1 MIASM
6 TAFGQGKMTAEFGL
20 VTLEIKTVNSRY
32 LDLLFR
38 MPDEMR
44 MAEQPIRERL
54 SASLARGKVEIR
66 ASFTR
71 PGGSQDQPL
80 SETSMQRL
88 ATQLAQV
95 RKILPD
101 TESPRF
107 HEVLNLA
114 AGAQTQ
120 TEPEEWA
127 QACLNALEP
136 ALAQLLDGRNREGA
150 RLAQMM
156 LGTAKQVASIVAEVE
171 TNMPVLL
178 ATQRDKLAQK
188 LKETIHNAFPTGFSH
203 ITGAELSERI
213 ASESSLFALRID
225 VAEELARLKSHLS
238 ELEFLLSETTTVATK
253 PKKGVKPTSAK
264 LSSVQTGSAGKRLD
278 FLFQEMNRE
287 ANTLGSK
294 AGSLEMTRAAID
306 LKLLIEQMREQAM
319 NIE

>member
-6 TAFGQGKMTAEFGL
+6 TAFGQGKFTAQCG
-20 VTLEIKTVNSRY
+20 VISVEIKAVNSRY
-32 LDLLFR
+32 LDVLFR

-44 MAEQPIRERL
+44 LAEQPIRERL
-54 SASLARGKVEIR
+54 AKGLVRGKIEVR

-71 PGGSQDQPL
+71 PPTESEQQL
-80 SETSMQRL
+80 SDTAMQRV
-88 ATQLAQV
+88 ASQLAHI
-95 RKILPD
+95 RTILPN

-107 HEVLNLA
+107 HDIINLA
-114 AGAQTQ
+114 GGQQTQ

-127 QACLNALEP
+127 QACLTALEP
-136 ALAQLLDGRNREGA
+136 ALAQLLEGRQREGA
-150 RLAQMM
+150 RLALAM
-156 LGTAKQVASIVAEVE
+156 LETAQQVSAIVSEVE
-171 TNMPVLL
+171 ALMPVLL

-188 LKETIHNAFPTGFSH
+188 LKDTLQNAFPNGFTH
-203 ITGAELSERI
+203 ISGAELSERI

-238 ELEFLLSETTTVATK
+238 ELKFLLSATDETHAKQKASTK
-253 PKKGVKPTSAK
+253 PAA
-264 LSSVQTGSAGKRLD
+264 SVGKRLD

-294 AGSLEMTRAAID
+294 AGSLEMTRAAMN

-319 NIE
+319 NLE

>member
-6 TAFGQGKMTAEFGL
+6 TAFGQGKFTAQCG
-20 VTLEIKTVNSRY
+20 VISVEIKAVNSRY
-32 LDLLFR
+32 LDVLFR

-44 MAEQPIRERL
+44 LAEQPIRERL
-54 SASLARGKVEIR
+54 AKGLVRGKIEVR

-71 PGGSQDQPL
+71 PPTESEQQL
-80 SETSMQRL
+80 SDTAMQRV
-88 ATQLAQV
+88 AAQLAHI
-95 RKILPD
+95 RTILPN

-107 HEVLNLA
+107 HDIINLA
-114 AGAQTQ
+114 GGQQTQ

-127 QACLNALEP
+127 QACLAALEP
-136 ALAQLLDGRNREGA
+136 ALAQLLEGRQREGA
-150 RLAQMM
+150 RLALAM
-156 LGTAKQVASIVAEVE
+156 LETAQQVSAIVSEVE
-171 TNMPVLL
+171 ALMPVLL

-188 LKETIHNAFPTGFSH
+188 LKDTLQNAFPNGFTH
-203 ITGAELSERI
+203 ISGAELSERI

-238 ELEFLLSETTTVATK
+238 ELKFLLSATDETHAKQKASTK
-253 PKKGVKPTSAK
+253 PAA
-264 LSSVQTGSAGKRLD
+264 SVGKRLD

-294 AGSLEMTRAAID
+294 AGSLEMTRAAMN

-319 NIE
+319 NLE

>member
-6 TAFGQGKMTAEFGL
+6 TAFGQGKFTAQCG
-20 VTLEIKTVNSRY
+20 VISVEIKAVNSRY
-32 LDLLFR
+32 LDVLFR

-44 MAEQPIRERL
+44 LAEQPIRERL
-54 SASLARGKVEIR
+54 AKGLVRGKIEVR

-71 PGGSQDQPL
+71 PPAESEQQL
-80 SETSMQRL
+80 SDTAMQRV
-88 ATQLAQV
+88 AAQLAHI
-95 RKILPD
+95 RTILPD

-107 HEVLNLA
+107 HDIINLA
-114 AGAQTQ
+114 GGQQTQ

-127 QACLNALEP
+127 QACLAALEP
-136 ALAQLLDGRNREGA
+136 ALAQLLEGRQREGA
-150 RLAQMM
+150 RLALAM
-156 LGTAKQVASIVAEVE
+156 LETAQQVSAIVSEVE
-171 TNMPVLL
+171 SLIPVLL

-188 LKETIHNAFPTGFSH
+188 LKDTLQNAFPNGFTH
-203 ITGAELSERI
+203 ISGAELFERI

-238 ELEFLLSETTTVATK
+238 ELKFLLSATDETHAKQKASTK
-253 PKKGVKPTSAK
+253 PAA
-264 LSSVQTGSAGKRLD
+264 SVGKRLD

-294 AGSLEMTRAAID
+294 AGSLEMTRAAMN

-319 NIE
+319 NLE

>member
-6 TAFGQGKMTAEFGL
+6 TAFGQGKFTAQCG
-20 VTLEIKTVNSRY
+20 VISVEIKAVNSRY
-32 LDLLFR
+32 LDVLFR

-44 MAEQPIRERL
+44 LAEQPIRERL
-54 SASLARGKVEIR
+54 AKGLVRGKIEVR

-71 PGGSQDQPL
+71 PPVE
-80 SETSMQRL
+80 SEQQLNDAAMQRV
-88 ATQLAQV
+88 AAQLAQM
-95 RKILPD
+95 RTILPD

-107 HEVLNLA
+107 HEIISLA
-114 AGAQTQ
+114 GGQHSQ

-127 QACLNALEP
+127 QACLAALEP
-136 ALAQLLDGRNREGA
+136 ALAQLLEGRQREGA
-150 RLAQMM
+150 RLALAM
-156 LGTAKQVASIVAEVE
+156 LDTAKQVSAIVSEVE
-171 TNMPVLL
+171 TLMPVLL

-188 LKETIHNAFPTGFSH
+188 LKDTLQNAFPNGFTH
-203 ITGAELSERI
+203 ISGAELSERI

-238 ELEFLLSETTTVATK
+238 ELKFLLSATDETHAKQKASTK
-253 PKKGVKPTSAK
+253 PAA
-264 LSSVQTGSAGKRLD
+264 SVGKRLD

-294 AGSLEMTRAAID
+294 AGSLEMTRAAMN

-319 NIE
+319 NLE

>member
-6 TAFGQGKMTAEFGL
+6 TAFGQGKFTAQCG
-20 VTLEIKTVNSRY
+20 VISVEIKAVNSRY
-32 LDLLFR
+32 LDVLFR
-38 MPDEMR
+38 LPDEMR
-44 MAEQPIRERL
+44 LAEQPIRERL
-54 SASLARGKVEIR
+54 AKGMARGKIEVR

-71 PGGSQDQPL
+71 PPVEIEQQL
-80 SETSMQRL
+80 SDAAMQRV
-88 ATQLAQV
+88 ATQLAHI
-95 RKILPD
+95 RTMLPE

-107 HEVLNLA
+107 HEILNLA
-114 AGAQTQ
+114 GGQQTQ

-127 QACLNALEP
+127 QACLAALEP
-136 ALAQLLDGRNREGA
+136 ALEQLLEGRQREGA
-150 RLAQMM
+150 RLAVAM
-156 LGTAKQVASIVAEVE
+156 LETAQQVSAIVREVE
-171 TNMPVLL
+171 TLMPVLL

-188 LKETIHNAFPTGFSH
+188 LKDTLQNAFPNGFTH

-238 ELEFLLSETTTVATK
+238 ELEFLLSAKNATQAK
-253 PKKGVKPTSAK
+253 QKASSTPATS
-264 LSSVQTGSAGKRLD
+264 VGKRLD

-294 AGSLEMTRAAID
+294 AGSLEMTRAAMN

-319 NIE
+319 NLE